1 MGPSGLLWTLWASSG
16 PFGSLWY
23 SILFYLN
30 ILLRLVVVVVL
41 VILLLLLLL
50 LLGDGGDLLGDG
62 FDLLDDKQDKTRQT
76 QQECQKLTAPDCE
89 EREKGCGA
97 MFPYHGFCDRAQRR
111 EELDI
116 LVVGYTACTVLHFHQ
131 QANKQDA
138 QPPWLTA
145 LSTRLKYH
153 LDSLSWLQMTD
164 GSFSP
169 LPVFLHFDCI
179 HSHAFELFMLFCW
192 FAFNEEITIRRGRV
206 KTMTMTGQPK
216 TQSQH
221 SLAS

>member
-138 QPPWLTA
+138 HCTAAVANCTVHKTKIPP
-145 LSTRLKYH
+145 
-153 LDSLSWLQMTD
+153 
-164 GSFSP
+164 
-169 LPVFLHFDCI
+169 
-179 HSHAFELFMLFCW
+179 
-192 FAFNEEITIRRGRV
+192 
-206 KTMTMTGQPK
+206 
-216 TQSQH
+216 
-221 SLAS
+221 